1 MKKII
6 IAFTFLLGMLF
17 NAQNKR
23 FVYEYRFVSDS
34 TKKDESM
41 TESIYLDVSKKGSK
55 CYSRDKFISDSLIEA
70 QSKSQNRDFSKIK
83 FGMIPYVVEKSY
95 PDYKIVFFNRL
106 DMDEYKVSDERKLD
120 WKILTEKEKVGEFNA
135 QKATTDFAG
144 RKWTA
149 WFVTDIPIQDGP
161 YKFHGLPGLIVK
173 LEDQTHSHS
182 YILKEIKN
190 LKDQE
195 WKSQEENH
203 RFGALIPLNQEK
215 YKKQFLDYRINP
227 TKGMRQML
235 ASGTKIMMT
244 DEKGNKLDINEMI
257 RQRERKVKEDNAKD
271 NNLLEL
277 DLLK

>member
-6 IAFTFLLGMLF
+6 IAFIFLLGILF

-23 FVYEYRFVSDS
+23 FVYEYKYVSDS
-34 TKKDESM
+34 TKKDESK
-41 TESIYLDVSKKGSK
+41 TESMFLDISKKGSK
-55 CYSRDKFISDSLIEA
+55 FYSRDKFISDSLIEA
-70 QSKSQNRDFSKIK
+70 QSKNQNRDFSKIK

-95 PDYKIVFFNRL
+95 PDYKILFFNRL

-120 WKILTEKEKVGEFNA
+120 WKILQDKKKIGEFNT
-135 QKATTDFAG
+135 QKATVNFAG
-144 RKWTA
+144 RQWTA

-173 LEDQTHSHS
+173 LEDKTNSHS

-195 WKSQEENH
+195 WKSQEESH

-215 YKKQFLDYRINP
+215 YKKQFLDYRDNP

-244 DEKGNKLDINEMI
+244 DEKGNKLDINDMI

-271 NNLLEL
+271 NNLIEL

>member
-6 IAFTFLLGMLF
+6 FSFAFLLIMII

-23 FVYEYRFVSDS
+23 FVYEYKFVSDS
-34 TKKDESM
+34 TKKDESK
-41 TESIYLDVSKKGSK
+41 TESIFLDVSKKGSK
-55 CYSRDKFISDSLIEA
+55 FYSKDKFISDSVIEA
-70 QSKSQNRDFSKIK
+70 QSKNQNRNFSKIK

-95 PDYKIVFFNRL
+95 PDYKILFFNRL

-173 LEDQTHSHS
+173 LEDKTNSHS
-182 YILKEIKN
+182 FILKEIKN

-203 RFGALIPLNQEK
+203 RFGVLIPLNQEK

-235 ASGTKIMMT
+235 ASGTKIIMT
-244 DEKGNKLDINEMI
+244 DEKGNKLDIDDMI

>member
-23 FVYEYRFVSDS
+23 FVYEYKFVSDS
-34 TKKDESM
+34 TKKDESK
-41 TESIYLDVSKKGSK
+41 TESMFLDISKKGSK
-55 CYSRDKFISDSLIEA
+55 FYSRYKFIADSVIEA
-70 QSKSQNRDFSKIK
+70 QTKSQNRDFSKIK
-83 FGMIPYVVEKSY
+83 FGMVPYVVEKSY
-95 PDYKIVFFNRL
+95 PDYKIILFNRL

-120 WKILTEKEKVGEFNA
+120 WKILAEKEKVGEFNA
-135 QKATTDFAG
+135 QKATANFAG
-144 RKWTA
+144 RQWTA

-173 LEDQTHSHS
+173 LEDKTNSHS

-215 YKKQFLDYRINP
+215 YKKQFLDYRDNP

-244 DEKGNKLDINEMI
+244 DEKGNKLDINDMI
-257 RQRERKVKEDNAKD
+257 RERERKVKEDNAKD
-271 NNLLEL
+271 NNFLEL

>member
-6 IAFTFLLGMLF
+6 IAFALLLGMFF

-34 TKKDESM
+34 TKKDVSI

-55 CYSRDKFISDSLIEA
+55 FYSRDKYISDSLIEA
-70 QSKSQNRDFSKIK
+70 QSKHQNGDFSKIK
-83 FGMIPYVVEKSY
+83 FGMVPYVVQKSY
-95 PDYKIVFFNRL
+95 PDYKILFFNRL
-106 DMDEYKVSDERKLD
+106 DMDGYKVSDERKMD
-120 WKILTEKEKVGEFNA
+120 WNILPEKQKVGEFNA

-149 WFVTDIPIQDGP
+149 WFVTEIPIQDGP

-173 LEDQTHSHS
+173 LEDKTNSHS
-182 YILKEIKN
+182 YVLKEIKD

-203 RFGALIPLNQEK
+203 RIGALISLNQEK
-215 YKKQFLDYRINP
+215 YKKQFLEYRINP
-227 TKGMRQML
+227 TKGIRQML

-244 DEKGNKLDINEMI
+244 DEKGNKLDVEDMI
-257 RQRERKVKEDNAKD
+257 RERERKVKEDNAKD

>member
-1 MKKII
+1 MII
-6 IAFTFLLGMLF
+6 

-23 FVYEYRFVSDS
+23 FVYEYKFVSDS
-34 TKKDESM
+34 TKKDESK
-41 TESIYLDVSKKGSK
+41 TESIFLDVSKKGSK
-55 CYSRDKFISDSLIEA
+55 FYSKDKFISDSVIEA
-70 QSKSQNRDFSKIK
+70 QSKNQNRDFSKIK

-95 PDYKIVFFNRL
+95 PDYKILFFNRL

-173 LEDQTHSHS
+173 LEDKTNSHS
-182 YILKEIKN
+182 FILKEIKN

-235 ASGTKIMMT
+235 ASGTKIIMT
-244 DEKGNKLDINEMI
+244 DEKGNKLDIDDMI

>member
-6 IAFTFLLGMLF
+6 IAFALLLGMLF

-34 TKKDESM
+34 TKKDVSI

-55 CYSRDKFISDSLIEA
+55 FYSRDKYISDSLIEA
-70 QSKSQNRDFSKIK
+70 QSKHQNGDFSKIN
-83 FGMIPYVVEKSY
+83 FGMVPYVVQKSY
-95 PDYKIVFFNRL
+95 PDYKILFFNRL
-106 DMDEYKVSDERKLD
+106 DMDEYKVSDDRKME
-120 WKILTEKEKVGEFNA
+120 WKILPEKEKVGEFNA

-149 WFVTDIPIQDGP
+149 WFVADIPIQDGP

-173 LEDQTHSHS
+173 LEDQTNSHS
-182 YILKEIKN
+182 YVLKEIID

-203 RFGALIPLNQEK
+203 RFGALVPLNQENIK
-215 YKKQFLDYRINP
+215 NSFWITGSILQ
-227 TKGMRQML
+227 
-235 ASGTKIMMT
+235 
-244 DEKGNKLDINEMI
+244 
-257 RQRERKVKEDNAKD
+257 KEYGRCFPAEPKS
-271 NNLLEL
+271 
-277 DLLK
+277 

>member
-6 IAFTFLLGMLF
+6 FPFAFLLIMII

-23 FVYEYRFVSDS
+23 FVYEYKFVSDS
-34 TKKDESM
+34 TKKDESK
-41 TESIYLDVSKKGSK
+41 TESIFLDVSKKGSK
-55 CYSRDKFISDSLIEA
+55 FYSKDKFISDSVIEA
-70 QSKSQNRDFSKIK
+70 QSKNQNRDFSKIK

-95 PDYKIVFFNRL
+95 PDYKILFFNRL

-173 LEDQTHSHS
+173 LEDKTNSHS
-182 YILKEIKN
+182 FILKEIKN

-227 TKGMRQML
+227 TKGMQQML
-235 ASGTKIMMT
+235 ASGTKIIMT
-244 DEKGNKLDINEMI
+244 DEKGNKLDIDDMI